1 MAEAARAFGYRHLST
16 FAKALYFSRAIEMYN
31 HIFRDGQ
38 GFVASLTEGDM
49 GSLDQ
54 LLAAMKGYSAK
65 QVR

>member
-1 MAEAARAFGYRHLST
+1 MAEAARAFGFRHLST

-31 HIFRDGQ
+31 QIFRDGQ

-49 GSLDQ
+49 GSLDR
-54 LLAAMKGYSAK
+54 LLAAMKGYSTK